1 MKILVTLSD
10 GGQNYIEVDM
20 ACGLIHEV
28 RPSLLAGWK
37 GTKAKYSVGVKAE
50 TTEMEAGES
59 QKITMTTNLSIGDK
73 LPIELHNGY
82 ALSLKYPIS
91 DISGKE

>member
-1 MKILVTLSD
+1 MKILVILSD
-10 GGQNYIEVDM
+10 GGQNYIELDL

-37 GTKAKYSVGVKAE
+37 GTKAKYSVGIKSE
-50 TTEMEAGES
+50 TSEMKAGES
-59 QKITMTTNLSIGDK
+59 QKITMTTSLSIGDK

-82 ALSLKYPIS
+82 SLALKYPIFN
-91 DISGKE
+91 ISGKE